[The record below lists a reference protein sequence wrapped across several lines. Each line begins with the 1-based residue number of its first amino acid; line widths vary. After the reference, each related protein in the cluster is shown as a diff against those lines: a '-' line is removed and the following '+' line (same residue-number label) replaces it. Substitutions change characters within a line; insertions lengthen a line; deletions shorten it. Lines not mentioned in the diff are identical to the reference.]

1 MIVFAADLK
10 VLPLAVFAV
19 VLAVTLGVT
28 YWAAK
33 RTSSASDFYAA
44 GRGITGFQN
53 GWAIAGD
60 YMSASSFLGFAGLTF
75 LFGVDA
81 FVGLMAAI
89 IAFVPVLFFLAERM
103 RNSGKY
109 TLADVLSFRLRE
121 RPARLVAAVGTLSVV
136 IIYLLAQMV
145 GAGALIQALT
155 GITFTPAVIIVGG
168 FMLAYVI
175 FGGMLATTWV
185 QIIKAGLLMTAGV
198 GWRCSWARRW
208 ASARPSCSA
217 ARPRTIRRALGYLKP
232 GLQFPSGLALLSF
245 GIAFVFGTAGLPHIL
260 VRFFTVPN
268 AKAARGSIGWAV
280 FLIGVFYL
288 IVMFVGVGARA
299 ILTPTEGKAAGETG
313 NLAIPELAEHL
324 GGGKGST
331 GGDIFLAII
340 SAVALATIL
349 AVVAGLVISA
359 SGAVAHDVWSNV
371 IRKGRDSEKEEVWV
385 AKIAAI
391 VIGVLAIALALIG
404 GAEFNVSVLVGLA
417 FCFAS
422 SVTFPA
428 LLLALWWREF
438 NTMGAIAGMLSGLL
452 SSTVLIILSNPVWP
466 GATSPLGSLA
476 LDNPAIFCIPIGFLG
491 CFLGTKLST
500 ERGNDRQY
508 DELYVRSETG
518 LGAEAAGDGHAP
530 KPKQRGPSRRRSPSG
545 RGERRRRRAHP
556 RARRDPDRQ
565 PTG

>member
-1 MIVFAADLK
+1 MTVIFAADLK

-198 GWRCSWARRW
+198 ALAVFVGAKVGFSPTELFSR
-208 ASARPSCSA
+208 ASENHPKG
-217 ARPRTIRRALGYLKP
+217 LDYLKP
-232 GLQFPSGLALLSF
+232 GLQFDSGLALLSF

-340 SAVALATIL
+340 AAVALATIL

-371 IRKGRDSEKEEVWV
+371 VRKGRDSEKEEVWV
-385 AKIAAI
+385 AKISAI
-391 VIGVLAIALALIG
+391 GIGILAIILALVG

-438 NTMGAIAGMLSGLL
+438 NTMGAIVGMLSGLL
-452 SSTVLIILSNPVWP
+452 ASTVLIILSNPVWP

-491 CFLGTKLST
+491 CFLGTKLSS
-500 ERGNDRQY
+500 ERGNERNY

-518 LGAEAAGDGHAP
+518 LGAEAAGEGHAP
-530 KPKQRGPSRRRSPSG
+530 KPKRRT
-545 RGERRRRRAHP
+545 ERAPEPVGTR
-556 RARRDPDRQ
+556 
-565 PTG
+565 

>member
-10 VLPLAVFAV
+10 VLPLAVFGV

-103 RNSGKY
+103 RNSGKF
-109 TLADVLSFRLRE
+109 TLADVLAFRLRE
-121 RPARLVAAVGTLSVV
+121 RPARLVAAIGTLSIV

-185 QIIKAGLLMTAGV
+185 QIIKATLLMTAGV
-198 GWRCSWARRW
+198 VMTIFVGAKVGFNPTELFSR
-208 ASARPSCSA
+208 A
-217 ARPRTIRRALGYLKP
+217 AENHPKGLDFLKP
-232 GLQFPSGLALLSF
+232 GLQFDSGLALLSF

-260 VRFFTVPN
+260 MRFFTVPN
-268 AKAARGSIGWAV
+268 AKAARGSVGWAV
-280 FLIGVFYL
+280 FLIGTFYL

-331 GGDIFLAII
+331 GGDIFLAVI

-371 IRKGRDSEKEEVWV
+371 VRKGRDSEQEEVWV
-385 AKIAAI
+385 AKIAA
-391 VIGVLAIALALIG
+391 VAIGVLSIALALVG

-438 NTMGAIAGMLSGLL
+438 NTMGAIVGMLSGLIA
-452 SSTVLIILSNPVWP
+452 STVLIILSNPVWP

-476 LDNPAIFCIPIGFLG
+476 LDNPAIFTIPIGFLG
-491 CFLGTKLST
+491 CFLGTKLSS
-500 ERGNDRQY
+500 ERGNERQY

-518 LGAEAAGDGHAP
+518 LGAEAAGEGHAA
-530 KPKQRGPSRRRSPSG
+530 KPKKSREPAPEPVGTR
-545 RGERRRRRAHP
+545 
-556 RARRDPDRQ
+556 
-565 PTG
+565 

>member
-1 MIVFAADLK
+1 MTLVFAADLK
-10 VLPLAVFAV
+10 VLPLAVFGV
-19 VLAVTLGVT
+19 VLAITLGVT

-33 RTSSASDFYAA
+33 RTSSATDFYAA

-60 YMSASSFLGFAGLTF
+60 YMSASSFLGFAGLVF

-103 RNSGKY
+103 RNSGKF

-121 RPARLVAAVGTLSVV
+121 RPARLVAAIGTLSVV

-155 GITFTPAVIIVGG
+155 GITFTPSVIIVGG

-198 GWRCSWARRW
+198 ALAVFVGAKVGFSPTKLF
-208 ASARPSCSA
+208 SQA
-217 ARPRTIRRALGYLKP
+217 ADNHPKGLDFLKP
-232 GLQFPSGLALLSF
+232 GLQFDSGLALLSF

-260 VRFFTVPN
+260 MRFFTVPN
-268 AKAARGSIGWAV
+268 AKAARGSVGWAV
-280 FLIGVFYL
+280 LLIGVFYL

-299 ILTPTEGKAAGETG
+299 LLTPAEGKAAGETG
-313 NLAIPELAEHL
+313 NLAIPELAAHL

-371 IRKGRDSEKEEVWV
+371 VRKGRDSEKEEVWV
-385 AKIAAI
+385 AKISAVA
-391 VIGVLAIALALIG
+391 IGVLAIILALVG

-438 NTMGAIAGMLSGLL
+438 NTMGAIVGMLSGLL

-491 CFLGTKLST
+491 CFLGTKLSS

-508 DELYVRSETG
+508 EELYVRSETG
-518 LGAEAAGDGHAP
+518 LGAESAEPVRGQP
-530 KPKQRGPSRRRSPSG
+530 KPA
-545 RGERRRRRAHP
+545 ERAP
-556 RARRDPDRQ
+556 EPVATQ
-565 PTG
+565 

>member
-1 MIVFAADLK
+1 MTIVFAAELK
-10 VLPLAVFAV
+10 ALPLAVFGL
-19 VLAVTLGVT
+19 VLAITLGIT

-33 RTSSASDFYAA
+33 RTSSADDFYAA

-60 YMSASSFLGFAGLTF
+60 YMSASSFLGFAGLIF

-103 RNSGKY
+103 RNSGKF

-121 RPARLVAAVGTLSVV
+121 RPARLTAAIGTLSIV

-155 GITFTPAVIIVGG
+155 GVSFAPAVVVVGV

-185 QIIKAGLLMTAGV
+185 QIIKATLLMASGVALTIFVGIKVGFNPVELFKTAVENHDAG
-198 GWRCSWARRW
+198 AD
-208 ASARPSCSA
+208 
-217 ARPRTIRRALGYLKP
+217 YLKP
-232 GLQFPSGLALLSF
+232 GMQFDSGLALLSF

-260 VRFFTVPN
+260 MRFFTVPD
-268 AKAARGSIGWAV
+268 AKAARGSVGWAV
-280 FLIGVFYL
+280 FLIGSFYL
-288 IVMFVGVGARA
+288 MVMFVGVGARA
-299 ILTPTEGKAAGETG
+299 LLTPAEGKAAGETG
-313 NLAIPELAEHL
+313 NLAIPELAQNL
-324 GGGKGST
+324 GGGQGSA
-331 GGDIFLAII
+331 GGDIFLAVI

-371 IRKGRDSEKEEVWV
+371 VRKGRDSEKEEVWV
-385 AKIAAI
+385 AKVAA
-391 VIGVLAIALALIG
+391 VGIGVLAIVLALVG

-438 NTMGAIAGMLSGLL
+438 NTMGAVVGMSAGMI

-466 GATSPLGSLA
+466 GETSPLGSLA

-491 CFLGTKLST
+491 CFLGTKLSK

-508 DELYVRSETG
+508 EELYVRSETG
-518 LGAEAAGDGHAP
+518 LGAEVAGEGHGRAP
-530 KPKQRGPSRRRSPSG
+530 RRREETTPEPVG
-545 RGERRRRRAHP
+545 TR
-556 RARRDPDRQ
+556 
-565 PTG
+565 

>member
-10 VLPLAVFAV
+10 VLPLAVFGV
-19 VLAVTLGVT
+19 VLAITLGVT

-60 YMSASSFLGFAGLTF
+60 YMSASSFLGFAGLIF

-89 IAFVPVLFFLAERM
+89 VAFVPVLLFLAERM

-121 RPARLVAAVGTLSVV
+121 RPARLVAAAGTLSVV
-136 IIYLLAQMV
+136 LIYLVAQMV

-155 GITFTPAVIIVGG
+155 GISFTPAVIGVGV

-185 QIIKAGLLMTAGV
+185 QIIKATLLMAAGTVLTLFVLAKV
-198 GWRCSWARRW
+198 GFNPVELFSR
-208 ASARPSCSA
+208 A
-217 ARPRTIRRALGYLKP
+217 AEHHPKGDAYLKP

-245 GIAFVFGTAGLPHIL
+245 GVAFVFGTAGLPHIL
-260 VRFFTVPN
+260 MRFFTVPD
-268 AKAARGSIGWAV
+268 AKAARGSVGWAV
-280 FLIGVFYL
+280 FLIGAFY
-288 IVMFVGVGARA
+288 IMVMIVGVGARA
-299 ILTPTEGKAAGETG
+299 ILSPAGDKAAGPTG
-313 NLAIPELAEHL
+313 NLAIPELALNL
-324 GGGKGST
+324 GGGKGSA

-359 SGAVAHDVWSNV
+359 SGAIAHDLWSNV

-385 AKIAAI
+385 AKLAA
-391 VIGVLAIALALIG
+391 VGIGVLAIVMALAG
-404 GAEFNVSVLVGLA
+404 GAGFNISVLVGMA
-417 FCFAS
+417 FCFAA
-422 SVTFPA
+422 SVNFPA
-428 LLLALWWREF
+428 LLLALWWRRF
-438 NTMGAIAGMLSGLL
+438 NTMGAVVGMLSGLTA
-452 SSTVLIILSNPVWP
+452 STVLIAMSAPVWP
-466 GATSPLGSLA
+466 GADTVTGSPLGSLGLA
-476 LDNPAIFCIPIGFLG
+476 NPAIFCIPIGFLG
-491 CFLGTKLST
+491 CWLGTVLSS
-500 ERGNDRQY
+500 EKGNDREY

-518 LGAEAAGDGHAP
+518 LGAEGSEEAP
-530 KPKQRGPSRRRSPSG
+530 V
-545 RGERRRRRAHP
+545 RGEP
-556 RARRDPDRQ
+556 RAE
-565 PTG
+565 PTPEPVA